1 MKKRFILCRT
11 VLAVCVAALL
21 ITFGGVNSYA
31 AEKTKT
37 QTAKVTVTATPT
49 PKPKK
54 GLIKEKGGYRYYVKN
69 KPLKNTW
76 KRINSRYYWFKGN
89 GYAAQSGTFK
99 IKNTYYVFDE
109 KARRLAPKK
118 SSVQKVKNNRYF
130 VTSKGT
136 PVSVGWH
143 EYNGKM
149 YYVYRDGKCA
159 ANRTVGGIRCTK
171 DGYASNMD
179 QVKCKL
185 AAKKFIAQHT
195 TANMTKEQK
204 LRACFNYIVGYN
216 RFVGNMSPTKEE
228 FQTTTWVYKYGLQM
242 FQNGLTGNCYGISS
256 SFAAVAKELGY
267 QPYVITIPEGH
278 GFVMIDGRYY
288 DNMYGGLFNAATRPA
303 YYVLQKIKF

>member
-49 PKPKK
+49 PKPKN

-69 KPLKNTW
+69 KPLKNAW
-76 KRINSRYYWFKGN
+76 KRTNNRYYWFKGN

-159 ANRTVGGIRCTK
+159 ANRTVGGIRFTK

-303 YYVLQKIKF
+303 YYVLQKIRF

>member
-49 PKPKK
+49 PKPKN

-69 KPLKNTW
+69 KPLKNAW
-76 KRINSRYYWFKGN
+76 KRINNRYYWFKGN
-89 GYAAQSGTFK
+89 GYAVQSGTFK

-159 ANRTVGGIRCTK
+159 ANRTVGGIRFTK

-303 YYVLQKIKF
+303 YYVLQKIRF

>member
-1 MKKRFILCRT
+1 
-11 VLAVCVAALL
+11 
-21 ITFGGVNSYA
+21 
-31 AEKTKT
+31 
-37 QTAKVTVTATPT
+37 
-49 PKPKK
+49 
-54 GLIKEKGGYRYYVKN
+54 
-69 KPLKNTW
+69 
-76 KRINSRYYWFKGN
+76 
-89 GYAAQSGTFK
+89 
-99 IKNTYYVFDE
+99 
-109 KARRLAPKK
+109 
-118 SSVQKVKNNRYF
+118 
-130 VTSKGT
+130 
-136 PVSVGWH
+136 
-143 EYNGKM
+143 M

-242 FQNGLTGNCYGISS
+242 FRNGLTGNCYGISS

-288 DNMYGGLFNAATRPA
+288 DNMYGGLFNAVTRPA

>member
-1 MKKRFILCRT
+1 MT
-11 VLAVCVAALL
+11 
-21 ITFGGVNSYA
+21 
-31 AEKTKT
+31 
-37 QTAKVTVTATPT
+37 VTVTPT

-69 KPLKNTW
+69 KPLKNAW

-242 FQNGLTGNCYGISS
+242 FRNGLTGNCYGISS

-288 DNMYGGLFNAATRPA
+288 DNMYGGLFNAVTRPA

>member
-37 QTAKVTVTATPT
+37 QTVKVTVTATPT
-49 PKPKK
+49 PKPKN

-69 KPLKNTW
+69 KPLKNAW
-76 KRINSRYYWFKGN
+76 KRINNRYYWFKGN

-159 ANRTVGGIRCTK
+159 ANRTVGGIRFTK

-242 FQNGLTGNCYGISS
+242 FQNGLTGNCYGMSS

-303 YYVLQKIKF
+303 YYVLQKIRF

>member
-1 MKKRFILCRT
+1 MYLMK
-11 VLAVCVAALL
+11 
-21 ITFGGVNSYA
+21 
-31 AEKTKT
+31 
-37 QTAKVTVTATPT
+37 
-49 PKPKK
+49 
-54 GLIKEKGGYRYYVKN
+54 
-69 KPLKNTW
+69 
-76 KRINSRYYWFKGN
+76 
-89 GYAAQSGTFK
+89 
-99 IKNTYYVFDE
+99 
-109 KARRLAPKK
+109 RLA
-118 SSVQKVKNNRYF
+118 
-130 VTSKGT
+130 KGT

-159 ANRTVGGIRCTK
+159 ANRTVGGIRFTK

-242 FQNGLTGNCYGISS
+242 FQNGLTGNCYGMSS

-303 YYVLQKIKF
+303 YYVLQKIRF

>member
-1 MKKRFILCRT
+1 M
-11 VLAVCVAALL
+11 
-21 ITFGGVNSYA
+21 
-31 AEKTKT
+31 
-37 QTAKVTVTATPT
+37 
-49 PKPKK
+49 
-54 GLIKEKGGYRYYVKN
+54 
-69 KPLKNTW
+69 
-76 KRINSRYYWFKGN
+76 
-89 GYAAQSGTFK
+89 
-99 IKNTYYVFDE
+99 
-109 KARRLAPKK
+109 
-118 SSVQKVKNNRYF
+118 
-130 VTSKGT
+130 TSKGT

-242 FQNGLTGNCYGISS
+242 FRNGLTGNCYGISS

-288 DNMYGGLFNAATRPA
+288 DNMYGGLFNAVTRPA

>member
-11 VLAVCVAALL
+11 VLVVCVAALL

-69 KPLKNTW
+69 KPLKNAW
-76 KRINSRYYWFKGN
+76 KRINSRYYWFRGN

-118 SSVQKVKNNRYF
+118 NSVQKVKNNRYF

>member
-49 PKPKK
+49 PKPKN

-69 KPLKNTW
+69 KPLKNAW
-76 KRINSRYYWFKGN
+76 KRINNRYYWFKGN

-159 ANRTVGGIRCTK
+159 ANRTVGGIRFTK

-303 YYVLQKIKF
+303 YYVLQKIRF

>member
-11 VLAVCVAALL
+11 VLAVCVAAML

-31 AEKTKT
+31 AEKTKA
-37 QTAKVTVTATPT
+37 QTVKVTVTAAPT
-49 PKPKK
+49 PKPRN
-54 GLIKEKGGYRYYVKN
+54 GLIKGKGGYRYYVKN
-69 KPLKNTW
+69 KPLKNAW
-76 KRINSRYYWFKGN
+76 KRINSRYYWFRGN

-118 SSVQKVKNNRYF
+118 NSVQKVKNNRYF

-159 ANRTVGGIRCTK
+159 ANRTVGGIRFTK

-242 FQNGLTGNCYGISS
+242 FRNGLTGNCYGISS

-288 DNMYGGLFNAATRPA
+288 DNMYGGLFNAVTRPA